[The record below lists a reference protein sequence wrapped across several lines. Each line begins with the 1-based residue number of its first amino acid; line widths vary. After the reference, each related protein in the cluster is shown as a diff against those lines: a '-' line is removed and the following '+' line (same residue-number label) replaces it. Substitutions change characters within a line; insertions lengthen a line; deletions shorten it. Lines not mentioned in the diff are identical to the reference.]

1 MKFHRID
8 FIMLTQATLP
18 QPRPSIL
25 TVPGLL
31 NSGPGHWQ
39 TIWEA
44 ELPNCR
50 RVELGSWNRPHR
62 NSWVSNLNDA
72 IARVKGPVI
81 LAAHSLGCHA
91 VAWWAALECREWS
104 DKIAG
109 ALLVA
114 PPEVDGGGIDSR
126 LLGFAPSPK
135 ALLPFP
141 SIVVASRDDPYIR
154 FERARQLARFWGSR
168 FADAG
173 QVGHINADSGL
184 GEWQFG
190 QFLLTRLSGA
200 GGAEDQPSPWG
211 AGSQGPSRLE
221 PKAQFNA

>member
-1 MKFHRID
+1 
-8 FIMLTQATLP
+8 
-18 QPRPSIL
+18 
-25 TVPGLL
+25 V
-31 NSGPGHWQ
+31 N
-39 TIWEA
+39 
-44 ELPNCR
+44 
-50 RVELGSWNRPHR
+50 
-62 NSWVSNLNDA
+62 
-72 IARVKGPVI
+72 GPVI

-91 VAWWAALECREWS
+91 VAWWAALECSEWS

-114 PPEVDGGGIDSR
+114 PPEVDGGSIDSR

-190 QFLLTRLSGA
+190 QFLLSRFNRKGA
-200 GGAEDQPSPWG
+200 AEDQSSPWG
-211 AGSQGPSRLE
+211 SGLQELNRLGPE
-221 PKAQFNA
+221 AQFNA